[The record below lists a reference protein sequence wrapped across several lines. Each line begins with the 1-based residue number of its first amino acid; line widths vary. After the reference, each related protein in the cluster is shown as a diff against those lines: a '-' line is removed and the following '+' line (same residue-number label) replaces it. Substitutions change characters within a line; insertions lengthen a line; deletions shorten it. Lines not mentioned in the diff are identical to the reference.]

1 MPPLTFAAA
10 FSVSLIGAVIQAVC
24 GFGYGPVNM
33 SLLPYL
39 FPYAQA
45 VALSGLCGSTTAVFV
60 AASSF
65 RYIRWKTVLPCAVT
79 ALVFAALSVQLSAG
93 AADGFMVRSLGA
105 ALVALG
111 VYSIFFSGRHRQ
123 QRRIPRLAERS
134 FLLHRLHHHVHAL
147 AQRGLYRRHDPR
159 VRARPRFAAAGRL
172 DRRENLPPPRPQ
184 APAPARLRLSDRLR
198 APDALQV
205 RKNHPPPESASA
217 LRSRSVVPRGTFVL
231 AKKTVLRRS
240 SCRRTVFLSPRNL
253 SGRGAPATSWRCRR
267 PWRRRAR
274 GCRRRSRS
282 AGCAAAWGRGTRAC
296 T

>member
-65 RYIRWKTVLPCAVT
+65 RYIRWKTVLPCALT

-111 VYSIFFSGRHRQ
+111 VYSIFFSGRL
-123 QRRIPRLAERS
+123 RIRPTPRNGTIAG
-134 FLLHRLHHHVHAL
+134 AL
-147 AQRGLYRRHDPR
+147 AGALSGLFSVGGPPMALYLLAATDSNDEYRASLNAHFCFTACITTFMRWR
-159 VRARPRFAAAGRL
+159 NGAFTAATIRAYGLVLVSLLLGAWIGGKIFRRL
-172 DRRENLPPPRPQ
+172 NPK
-184 APAPARLRLSDRLR
+184 RLRLLVYGY
-198 APDALQV
+198 LI
-205 RKNHPPPESASA
+205 ASG
-217 LRSRSVVPRGTFVL
+217 LLMLF
-231 AKKTVLRRS
+231 K
-240 SCRRTVFLSPRNL
+240 
-253 SGRGAPATSWRCRR
+253 
-267 PWRRRAR
+267 
-274 GCRRRSRS
+274 
-282 AGCAAAWGRGTRAC
+282 
-296 T
+296 